1 MSKAQRIILGVGSV
15 MLLALMYQLQNLN
28 FLRVL
33 TGTPFSEAIVK
44 DNATLTT
51 MQFVF
56 NKCFRYIFNDLAG
69 IGLIYAIFNE
79 KRYARFAFLVMVF
92 GFFVLLPIY
101 LFLSLNFYQDLTVIL
116 HYYHR
121 LVVNPTLLM
130 LLIPAFFYQR
140 SMEQAQ
146 QPDSKQGL

>member
-1 MSKAQRIILGVGSV
+1 MSKSQRILLGLGSV
-15 MLLALMYQLQNLN
+15 LLLALMYQLQNLN

-33 TGTPFSEAIVK
+33 TGTPFSEATVK

-51 MQFVF
+51 AQFIF

-69 IGLIYAIFNE
+69 IGLIYAIFKE
-79 KRYARFAFLVMVF
+79 KRYTRFAFLVMVF
-92 GFFVLLPIY
+92 GFFILLPIY
-101 LFLSLNFYQDLTVIL
+101 LFLSLNFYEQLTVIL

-130 LLIPAFFYQR
+130 LLIPAFFYQ
-140 SMEQAQ
+140 QAQ
-146 QPDSKQGL
+146 EKHPA